1 MKKVYF
7 VFGALVLCTSA
18 ANATNIINGNPFYSP
33 AKGRFYNI
41 LTPIKLDTKLEQ
53 FYMSDEFGY
62 GITDNLSVMIATTG
76 SYDSSDNP
84 QFGKWAWNNLE
95 LGMDWSVSNNPDSMA
110 DIYASVK
117 QIYDTRQHLETVA
130 YNWTLGTRVGRMES
144 DWTVAGVVELDYLND
159 DISDYDYDTWAMTVG
174 VMGQKLLNTN
184 WNLVA
189 SLNFNFDLYKEYYD
203 GEELIFEFGV
213 NYNVS
218 KTKYL
223 GLYVSKDVVHSF
235 DDAPVNFKFQFGADF

>member
-1 MKKVYF
+1 MKKLCF
-7 VFGALVLCTSA
+7 VFGALVAVSGAASA
-18 ANATNIINGNPFYSP
+18 ANVINGNPFYSP

-41 LTPIKLDTKLEQ
+41 LTPIKLDTKFEQ

-144 DWTVAGVVELDYLND
+144 DWTVAGVVELDYLNGHCWRRTERC
-159 DISDYDYDTWAMTVG
+159 DTVLCEERQYVCCVETFEVIH
-174 VMGQKLLNTN
+174 
-184 WNLVA
+184 
-189 SLNFNFDLYKEYYD
+189 EY
-203 GEELIFEFGV
+203 GSF
-213 NYNVS
+213 
-218 KTKYL
+218 TKPL
-223 GLYVSKDVVHSF
+223 SVKFSPQSF
-235 DDAPVNFKFQFGADF
+235 SPTCI

>member
-1 MKKVYF
+1 MKKILF
-7 VFGALVLCTSA
+7 VSSALVAVSGVASA
-18 ANATNIINGNPFYSP
+18 ANVINGNPFYSP

-41 LTPIKLDTKLEQ
+41 LTPIKLDTKFEQ

-62 GITDNLSVMIATTG
+62 GLTDNLSVMVATMG
-76 SYDSSDNP
+76 SYDASDNP

-95 LGMDWSVSNNPDSMA
+95 FGLDWSVSNNPNSMA

-130 YNWTLGTRVGRMES
+130 YNWTLGTRIGRMGT
-144 DWTVAGVVELDYLND
+144 DWTLAGVVELDYLND
-159 DISDYDYDTWAMTVG
+159 DVSDYDYDTWAMTVG

-203 GEELIFEFGV
+203 GEELVLEFGV

-218 KTKYL
+218 RTKYL
-223 GLYVSKDVVHSF
+223 GLYVSKDVVRDF
-235 DDAPVNFKFQFGADF
+235 DDAPVNFKIQFGADF